1 VRYVSEESLEK
12 KKKKISALVAKTR
25 MRNFGHTKK
34 CQTPHQQRRRF
45 LLLRFYSHSGGSI
58 END

>member
-1 VRYVSEESLEK
+1 VSEESWEK

-25 MRNFGHTKK
+25 MRNFGHKK
-34 CQTPHQQRRRF
+34 TMPNTPPAKKVVFYCYAFIRALAVRF
-45 LLLRFYSHSGGSI
+45 